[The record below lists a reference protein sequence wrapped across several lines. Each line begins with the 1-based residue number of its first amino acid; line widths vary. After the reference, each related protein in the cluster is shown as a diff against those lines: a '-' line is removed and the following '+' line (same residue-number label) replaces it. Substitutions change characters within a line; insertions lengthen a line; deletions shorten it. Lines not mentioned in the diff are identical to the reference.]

1 MSAVPRD
8 EVPVAPTDA
17 VPIGGARAASRAVDE
32 ASRPST
38 VGETGSEGDAR
49 EPRDHPTPAA
59 GQGLT
64 VRDVVVRYP
73 EPGSAKGPGTTAVR
87 GVSLDLAPGEVLA
100 LLGPSGCGKSSLLR
114 AVAGLEP
121 VAGGTVSWDGRDLAG
136 VPVHRRGFGLMFQE
150 GQLFPHRDVAG
161 NVAFGLRMTGV
172 RRGAT
177 AGRVAE
183 LLDLV
188 GLAGYGPRPV
198 ATLSGG
204 ERQRVALARALAP
217 EPQLLL
223 LDEPLSALD
232 RGLRDRLAGDLRAA
246 LVATGTTALF
256 VTHDHD
262 EAFTV
267 ADRVAVM
274 DAGRLVQVA
283 APEDL
288 WRAPASR
295 RVAEFLG
302 YQAFVELSERARGR
316 GHAGSDNF
324 AFDGAGGALLAI
336 GPTGLVL
343 TGDVSE
349 RASGMAH
356 AGSDSQA
363 GLGVLSERASGIG
376 HVGSDSF
383 WEAIVVRS
391 AFRRGRT
398 EVTVDVDLG
407 DGVRRVVA
415 LGAPPAGP
423 RTADTPTRPDDVARH
438 ALAPAPGDRVRVVLD
453 PSGCAVVPAGS

>member
-1 MSAVPRD
+1 MDGAQVVER
-8 EVPVAPTDA
+8 A
-17 VPIGGARAASRAVDE
+17 GARGGRSGARDVPGAPGPVDAS
-32 ASRPST
+32 
-38 VGETGSEGDAR
+38 VGR
-49 EPRDHPTPAA
+49 
-59 GQGLT
+59 GLA
-64 VRDVVVRYP
+64 VRDVVVRYADP
-73 EPGSAKGPGTTAVR
+73 ASGKGPGTTAVR

-121 VAGGTVSWDGRDLAG
+121 VAAGSVSWGGRDLAG

-161 NVAFGLRMTGV
+161 NVAFGLRMAGV
-172 RRGAT
+172 RRA
-177 AGRVAE
+177 AASDRVAE
-183 LLDLV
+183 LLELV
-188 GLAGYGPRPV
+188 GLAGYAQRPV

-246 LVATGTTALF
+246 LVTTGTTALF

-274 DAGRLVQVA
+274 DAGRLLQVA

-302 YQAFVELSERARGR
+302 YQAFVPLRAVPAELSERARGR
-316 GHAGSDNF
+316 VLAGSDNSVTMG
-324 AFDGAGGALLAI
+324 DPVGEGSLLAI

-343 TGDVSE
+343 TATSHVSE
-349 RASGMAH
+349 VSE
-356 AGSDSQA
+356 SDSSA
-363 GLGVLSERASGIG
+363 GWTGT
-376 HVGSDSF
+376 
-383 WEAIVVRS
+383 VVRS

-407 DGVRRVVA
+407 AGTQRMVA
-415 LGAPPAGP
+415 LGEPAGGRP
-423 RTADTPTRPDDVARH
+423 PGHPTLPDDAGH
-438 ALAPAPGDRVRVVLD
+438 PPLAPAPGEQVRVVLD
-453 PSGCAVVPAGS
+453 RAGCAVVPD

>member
-1 MSAVPRD
+1 M
-8 EVPVAPTDA
+8 
-17 VPIGGARAASRAVDE
+17 
-32 ASRPST
+32 
-38 VGETGSEGDAR
+38 
-49 EPRDHPTPAA
+49 
-59 GQGLT
+59 
-64 VRDVVVRYP
+64 RDVVVHYP
-73 EPGSAKGPGTTAVR
+73 DPASSKGPGTTAVR

-121 VAGGTVSWDGRDLAG
+121 VAGGSIAWDGRDLAG

-161 NVAFGLRMTGV
+161 NVAFGLQMAGLKRS
-172 RRGAT
+172 AA

-183 LLDLV
+183 LLDVV
-188 GLAGYGPRPV
+188 GLAGYAQRPV

-274 DAGRLVQVA
+274 DAGRLLQVA

-302 YQAFVELSERARGR
+302 YQAFVALGSVGGSVGGSEAARGADRLSERGR
-316 GHAGSDNF
+316 GMPRGGSDNSS
-324 AFDGAGGALLAI
+324 AAGGELLAI

-343 TGDVSE
+343 VPG
-349 RASGMAH
+349 AH
-356 AGSDSQA
+356 ATDE
-363 GLGVLSERASGIG
+363 LSERGRG
-376 HVGSDSF
+376 MDRGGSDNASRA
-383 WEAIVVRS
+383 WSANGTVVRS

-407 DGVRRVVA
+407 AGPQRVVA
-415 LGAPPAGP
+415 LGMPSA
-423 RTADTPTRPDDVARH
+423 TPVPDGATH
-438 ALAPAPGDRVRVVLD
+438 HSFAPAPGERVRVALD
-453 PSGCAVVPAGS
+453 LAGCAVVPADS